1 MIKGLGPECDLTTP
15 GLWELGVVSHNP
27 NSARAQVKEVT
38 TMRATMFSSRL
49 GGGLHEKEA
58 GCDSRAERPGI
69 DAAFMKAIGAGLLGG
84 LVATLVL
91 DVIVV
96 GLFPFIGMPAD
107 ISFSVIG
114 DTAARFFAML
124 DIEMAGGVPLGL
136 LVHYLTGLSL
146 GGIFG
151 GVASRRDIL
160 RLDSTK
166 KGVGLGILYT
176 EVVSFPILA
185 TAPIILKM
193 AAPNAAQ
200 WFGVSFV
207 MHAVYGSVLALVAS
221 RLLPSAAA
229 ARQG

>member
-1 MIKGLGPECDLTTP
+1 MQSTVFQGRLRG
-15 GLWELGVVSHNP
+15 ELHK
-27 NSARAQVKEVT
+27 KE
-38 TMRATMFSSRL
+38 M
-49 GGGLHEKEA
+49 

-69 DAAFMKAIGAGLLGG
+69 DAAFMKAIAAGLLGG

-107 ISFSVIG
+107 ISFSIIG
-114 DTAARFFAML
+114 DTAARFFSML

-151 GVASRRDIL
+151 AAASRRDIL

-193 AAPNAAQ
+193 AALNAVQ

-207 MHAVYGSVLALVAS
+207 MHAVYGLVLAIVVS
-221 RLLPSAAA
+221 RGLRAAAA